1 MQNELLFGASGFLGQ
16 VVMEEL
22 IEKGYKLTAITRS
35 FDTLNTKNFT
45 QM

>member
-22 IEKGYKLTAITRS
+22 IEKGYTLTLSHDPLIH
-35 FDTLNTKNFT
+35 
-45 QM
+45 